1 MGRTPL
7 TDGKEPE
14 RTCKKS
20 IHRYTVSMQK
30 TTPEAMDAS
39 SQCCPNLECIA
50 RGKVGQGTIV
60 SHGCKRPRYRCKIC
74 GKTFSAKEGTMFAG
88 LRTPTEVVVLVVT
101 LVLAT

>member
-1 MGRTPL
+1 
-7 TDGKEPE
+7 
-14 RTCKKS
+14 
-20 IHRYTVSMQK
+20 MQK